1 MPVLERVAANLFAI
15 CPDFPTPVIN
25 ILPLQFEIFVH
36 NSSTLKFFDLE
47 KAFNSSNSI
56 KKAFFASF
64 WKIFFFISNYNLHML
79 RLFSSKI
86 LFVIFLSQNLF
97 ADKIP
102 ELHEYIDSN
111 AQYFLTVI
119 KEEGSNYDDNPEE
132 FKERLKNIWEPMVD
146 VKVVSRLI
154 LSSKI
159 YSSATENQKKLF
171 EERTKKLLLDTYVS
185 TLLEFDNY
193 QIVTDENIKVNKK
206 TFEVSVNFFSDS
218 NSFVTKLTVYKNSLG
233 QYRIVNIIVDGI
245 NLGLIFRN
253 QFQDAYLENNSDLDI
268 AIESWKPTTL

>member
-1 MPVLERVAANLFAI
+1 LA
-15 CPDFPTPVIN
+15 
-25 ILPLQFEIFVH
+25 
-36 NSSTLKFFDLE
+36 
-47 KAFNSSNSI
+47 
-56 KKAFFASF
+56 
-64 WKIFFFISNYNLHML
+64 
-79 RLFSSKI
+79 
-86 LFVIFLSQNLF
+86 QNLF
-97 ADKIP
+97 CDKIP
-102 ELHEYIDSN
+102 DLHEYIDSN

-119 KEEGSNYDDNPEE
+119 KKEGSNYDENPEA

-159 YSSATENQKKLF
+159 YTSATESQKKLF

-193 QIVTDENIKVNKK
+193 QILTDEDIKVNKK
-206 TFEVSVNFFSDS
+206 TFEVSINFFSDS

-253 QFQDAYLENNSDLDI
+253 QFQDAYLENNSNLDI

>member
-1 MPVLERVAANLFAI
+1 
-15 CPDFPTPVIN
+15 
-25 ILPLQFEIFVH
+25 
-36 NSSTLKFFDLE
+36 
-47 KAFNSSNSI
+47 
-56 KKAFFASF
+56 
-64 WKIFFFISNYNLHML
+64 ML
-79 RLFSSKI
+79 RFFSSKI
-86 LFVIFLSQNLF
+86 LFVFFLAQNLF
-97 ADKIP
+97 CDKIP
-102 ELHEYIDSN
+102 DLHEYIDSN

-119 KEEGSNYDDNPEE
+119 KEEGSNYDENPEA
-132 FKERLKNIWEPMVD
+132 FKERLKSIWEPMVD

-159 YSSATENQKKLF
+159 YTSATESQKKLF

-193 QIVTDENIKVNKK
+193 QILTDEDIKVNKK
-206 TFEVSVNFFSDS
+206 TFEVSINFFSDS

-253 QFQDAYLENNSDLDI
+253 QFQDAYIENNSNLDI

>member
-1 MPVLERVAANLFAI
+1 
-15 CPDFPTPVIN
+15 
-25 ILPLQFEIFVH
+25 
-36 NSSTLKFFDLE
+36 
-47 KAFNSSNSI
+47 
-56 KKAFFASF
+56 
-64 WKIFFFISNYNLHML
+64 ML
-79 RLFSSKI
+79 RFFSSKI
-86 LFVIFLSQNLF
+86 LFVFFLTQNLF

-102 ELHEYIDSN
+102 DLHDYIDSN

-119 KEEGSNYDDNPEE
+119 KEEGSNYDENPEE

-159 YSSATENQKKLF
+159 YASATESQKKLF

-193 QIVTDENIKVNKK
+193 QIITDEDIKVNNK

-218 NSFVTKLTVYKNSLG
+218 NSFVTKLTVYKNSFG

-253 QFQDAYLENNSDLDI
+253 QFQDAYMDSNSNLDV

>member
-1 MPVLERVAANLFAI
+1 
-15 CPDFPTPVIN
+15 
-25 ILPLQFEIFVH
+25 
-36 NSSTLKFFDLE
+36 
-47 KAFNSSNSI
+47 
-56 KKAFFASF
+56 
-64 WKIFFFISNYNLHML
+64 ML
-79 RLFSSKI
+79 RFFSSKI
-86 LFVIFLSQNLF
+86 LFVFFLAQNLF
-97 ADKIP
+97 CDKIP
-102 ELHEYIDSN
+102 DLHEYIDSN

-119 KEEGSNYDDNPEE
+119 KEEGSNYDENPEA
-132 FKERLKNIWEPMVD
+132 FKERLKNIWDPMVD
-146 VKVVSRLI
+146 VQVVSRLI

-159 YSSATENQKKLF
+159 YTSATESQKKLF

-193 QIVTDENIKVNKK
+193 QILTDEDIKVNKK
-206 TFEVSVNFFSDS
+206 TFEVSINFFSDS

-253 QFQDAYLENNSDLDI
+253 QFQDAYLENNSNLDI

>member
-1 MPVLERVAANLFAI
+1 
-15 CPDFPTPVIN
+15 
-25 ILPLQFEIFVH
+25 
-36 NSSTLKFFDLE
+36 
-47 KAFNSSNSI
+47 
-56 KKAFFASF
+56 
-64 WKIFFFISNYNLHML
+64 ML
-79 RLFSSKI
+79 RFFSSKI
-86 LFVIFLSQNLF
+86 LFVFFLAQNLF
-97 ADKIP
+97 CDKIP
-102 ELHEYIDSN
+102 DLHEYIDSN

-119 KEEGSNYDDNPEE
+119 KEEGSNYDENPEA

-159 YSSATENQKKLF
+159 YTSATESQKKLF
-171 EERTKKLLLDTYVS
+171 EQRTKKLLLDTYVS

-193 QIVTDENIKVNKK
+193 QIVTDEDIKANKK
-206 TFEVSVNFFSDS
+206 TFEVSINFFSDS

-245 NLGLIFRN
+245 NLGFIFRN
-253 QFQDAYLENNSDLDI
+253 QFQDAYLENNSNLDI

>member
-1 MPVLERVAANLFAI
+1 
-15 CPDFPTPVIN
+15 
-25 ILPLQFEIFVH
+25 
-36 NSSTLKFFDLE
+36 
-47 KAFNSSNSI
+47 
-56 KKAFFASF
+56 
-64 WKIFFFISNYNLHML
+64 ML
-79 RLFSSKI
+79 RFFSSKI
-86 LFVIFLSQNLF
+86 LFVFFLTQNLF

-102 ELHEYIDSN
+102 DLHDYIDSN

-119 KEEGSNYDDNPEE
+119 KEEGSNYDENPEE

-159 YSSATENQKKLF
+159 YASATESQKKLF

-193 QIVTDENIKVNKK
+193 QIITDEDIKVNSK

-253 QFQDAYLENNSDLDI
+253 QFQDAYMESNSNLDV

>member
-1 MPVLERVAANLFAI
+1 
-15 CPDFPTPVIN
+15 
-25 ILPLQFEIFVH
+25 
-36 NSSTLKFFDLE
+36 
-47 KAFNSSNSI
+47 
-56 KKAFFASF
+56 
-64 WKIFFFISNYNLHML
+64 ML
-79 RLFSSKI
+79 RFFSSKI
-86 LFVIFLSQNLF
+86 LFVFFLTQNLF

-102 ELHEYIDSN
+102 DLHDYIDSN

-119 KEEGSNYDDNPEE
+119 KEEGSNYDENPEE
-132 FKERLKNIWEPMVD
+132 FKQRLKNIWEPMVD

-159 YSSATENQKKLF
+159 YASATESQKKLF

-193 QIVTDENIKVNKK
+193 QIITDEDIKVNNK

-253 QFQDAYLENNSDLDI
+253 QFQDAYMENNSNLDV

>member
-1 MPVLERVAANLFAI
+1 
-15 CPDFPTPVIN
+15 
-25 ILPLQFEIFVH
+25 
-36 NSSTLKFFDLE
+36 
-47 KAFNSSNSI
+47 
-56 KKAFFASF
+56 
-64 WKIFFFISNYNLHML
+64 ML
-79 RLFSSKI
+79 RFFSSKI
-86 LFVIFLSQNLF
+86 LFVFFLTQNLS

-102 ELHEYIDSN
+102 DLHDYIDSN

-119 KEEGSNYDDNPEE
+119 KEEGSNYDENPEE

-159 YSSATENQKKLF
+159 YASATESQKKLF

-193 QIVTDENIKVNKK
+193 QIITDEDIKVNNK

-253 QFQDAYLENNSDLDI
+253 QFQDAYMENNSNLDV

>member
-1 MPVLERVAANLFAI
+1 
-15 CPDFPTPVIN
+15 
-25 ILPLQFEIFVH
+25 
-36 NSSTLKFFDLE
+36 
-47 KAFNSSNSI
+47 
-56 KKAFFASF
+56 
-64 WKIFFFISNYNLHML
+64 ML
-79 RLFSSKI
+79 RFFSSKI
-86 LFVIFLSQNLF
+86 LFVFLLTQNLF

-102 ELHEYIDSN
+102 DLHNYIDSN

-119 KEEGSNYDDNPEE
+119 KEEGSNYDENPEE

-159 YSSATENQKKLF
+159 YAAATESQKKLF

-193 QIVTDENIKVNKK
+193 QIITDEDIKVNSK

-253 QFQDAYLENNSDLDI
+253 QFQDAYIENNSNLDN

>member
-1 MPVLERVAANLFAI
+1 
-15 CPDFPTPVIN
+15 
-25 ILPLQFEIFVH
+25 
-36 NSSTLKFFDLE
+36 
-47 KAFNSSNSI
+47 
-56 KKAFFASF
+56 
-64 WKIFFFISNYNLHML
+64 ML
-79 RLFSSKI
+79 RFFSSKI
-86 LFVIFLSQNLF
+86 LFVFFLAQNLF
-97 ADKIP
+97 CDKIP
-102 ELHEYIDSN
+102 DLHEYIDSN

-119 KEEGSNYDDNPEE
+119 KEEGSNYDENPEA

-159 YSSATENQKKLF
+159 YTAATESQKKLF

-193 QIVTDENIKVNKK
+193 QIVTDEDIKVNKK
-206 TFEVSVNFFSDS
+206 TFEVSINFFSDS

-253 QFQDAYLENNSDLDI
+253 QFQDAYLETVSYTHLTL
-268 AIESWKPTTL
+268 PTILLV

>member
-1 MPVLERVAANLFAI
+1 
-15 CPDFPTPVIN
+15 
-25 ILPLQFEIFVH
+25 
-36 NSSTLKFFDLE
+36 
-47 KAFNSSNSI
+47 
-56 KKAFFASF
+56 
-64 WKIFFFISNYNLHML
+64 ML
-79 RLFSSKI
+79 RFFSSKI
-86 LFVIFLSQNLF
+86 LFVFFLAQNLF
-97 ADKIP
+97 CDKIP
-102 ELHEYIDSN
+102 DLHEYIDSN

-119 KEEGSNYDDNPEE
+119 KEEGSNYDENPEA
-132 FKERLKNIWEPMVD
+132 FKERLKSIWEPMVV

-159 YSSATENQKKLF
+159 YTSATESQKKLF

-193 QIVTDENIKVNKK
+193 QILTDEDIKVNKK
-206 TFEVSVNFFSDS
+206 TFEVSINFFSDS

-253 QFQDAYLENNSDLDI
+253 QFQDAYLENNSNLDI

>member
-1 MPVLERVAANLFAI
+1 
-15 CPDFPTPVIN
+15 
-25 ILPLQFEIFVH
+25 
-36 NSSTLKFFDLE
+36 
-47 KAFNSSNSI
+47 
-56 KKAFFASF
+56 
-64 WKIFFFISNYNLHML
+64 ML
-79 RLFSSKI
+79 RFFSSKI
-86 LFVIFLSQNLF
+86 LFVFFLTQSLF

-102 ELHEYIDSN
+102 DLHDYIDSN

-119 KEEGSNYDDNPEE
+119 KEEGSNYDENPEE

-159 YSSATENQKKLF
+159 YASATESQKKLF

-193 QIVTDENIKVNKK
+193 QITTDEDIKVNNK

-218 NSFVTKLTVYKNSLG
+218 NSFVTKLTVYKNSFG

-253 QFQDAYLENNSDLDI
+253 QFQDAYMDSNSNLDV

>member
-1 MPVLERVAANLFAI
+1 MLRFFSLKI
-15 CPDFPTPVIN
+15 
-25 ILPLQFEIFVH
+25 IFV
-36 NSSTLKFFDLE
+36 
-47 KAFNSSNSI
+47 
-56 KKAFFASF
+56 
-64 WKIFFFISNYNLHML
+64 
-79 RLFSSKI
+79 
-86 LFVIFLSQNLF
+86 FLLTQNLF

-102 ELHEYIDSN
+102 DLHDYIDSN

-119 KEEGSNYDDNPEE
+119 KEEGSNYDENPEE

-159 YSSATENQKKLF
+159 YASATESQ
-171 EERTKKLLLDTYVS
+171 KKLLLDTYVS

-193 QIVTDENIKVNKK
+193 QIITDEDIKVNSK

-218 NSFVTKLTVYKNSLG
+218 NSFVTKLTVYKNSFG

-253 QFQDAYLENNSDLDI
+253 QFQDAYIENNSNLDI

>member
-1 MPVLERVAANLFAI
+1 
-15 CPDFPTPVIN
+15 
-25 ILPLQFEIFVH
+25 
-36 NSSTLKFFDLE
+36 
-47 KAFNSSNSI
+47 
-56 KKAFFASF
+56 
-64 WKIFFFISNYNLHML
+64 ML
-79 RLFSSKI
+79 RFFSSKI
-86 LFVIFLSQNLF
+86 LIAFFLAQNLF
-97 ADKIP
+97 CDKIP
-102 ELHEYIDSN
+102 DLHEYIDSN

-119 KEEGSNYDDNPEE
+119 KEEGSNYDENPEA

-159 YSSATENQKKLF
+159 YTSATESQKKLF

-193 QIVTDENIKVNKK
+193 QVVTDEDIKVNKK
-206 TFEVSVNFFSDS
+206 TFEVSINFFSDS

-253 QFQDAYLENNSDLDI
+253 QFQDAYLENNSNLDI

>member
-1 MPVLERVAANLFAI
+1 
-15 CPDFPTPVIN
+15 
-25 ILPLQFEIFVH
+25 
-36 NSSTLKFFDLE
+36 
-47 KAFNSSNSI
+47 
-56 KKAFFASF
+56 
-64 WKIFFFISNYNLHML
+64 ML
-79 RLFSSKI
+79 RFFSSKI
-86 LFVIFLSQNLF
+86 LFVFFLAQNLF
-97 ADKIP
+97 CDKIP
-102 ELHEYIDSN
+102 DLHEYIDSN

-119 KEEGSNYDDNPEE
+119 KEEGSNYDENPEA
-132 FKERLKNIWEPMVD
+132 FKERLKSIWEPMVD

-159 YSSATENQKKLF
+159 YTSATESQKKLF

-193 QIVTDENIKVNKK
+193 QILTDEDIKVNKK
-206 TFEVSVNFFSDS
+206 TFEVSINFFSDS
-218 NSFVTKLTVYKNSLG
+218 NSFVTKLSVYKNSLG

-253 QFQDAYLENNSDLDI
+253 QFQDAYLENNSNLDI

>member
-1 MPVLERVAANLFAI
+1 
-15 CPDFPTPVIN
+15 
-25 ILPLQFEIFVH
+25 
-36 NSSTLKFFDLE
+36 
-47 KAFNSSNSI
+47 
-56 KKAFFASF
+56 
-64 WKIFFFISNYNLHML
+64 ML
-79 RLFSSKI
+79 RFFSSKI
-86 LFVIFLSQNLF
+86 LFVFFLAQNLF
-97 ADKIP
+97 GDKIP
-102 ELHEYIDSN
+102 DLHEYIDSN

-119 KEEGSNYDDNPEE
+119 KEEGSNYDENPEA
-132 FKERLKNIWEPMVD
+132 FKKRLKDIWEPMVD

-159 YSSATENQKKLF
+159 YTTATESQKKLF

-193 QIVTDENIKVNKK
+193 QIVTDEDIKVNKK
-206 TFEVSVNFFSDS
+206 TFEVSINFFSDS

-253 QFQDAYLENNSDLDI
+253 QFQDAYLENNSNLDN

>member
-1 MPVLERVAANLFAI
+1 
-15 CPDFPTPVIN
+15 
-25 ILPLQFEIFVH
+25 
-36 NSSTLKFFDLE
+36 
-47 KAFNSSNSI
+47 
-56 KKAFFASF
+56 
-64 WKIFFFISNYNLHML
+64 ML
-79 RLFSSKI
+79 RFFSSKI
-86 LFVIFLSQNLF
+86 LFVFFLAQNLF
-97 ADKIP
+97 CDKIP
-102 ELHEYIDSN
+102 DLHEYIDSN

-119 KEEGSNYDDNPEE
+119 KEEGSNYDENPEA

-159 YSSATENQKKLF
+159 YTAATESQKKLF

-193 QIVTDENIKVNKK
+193 QIVTDEDIKVNKK
-206 TFEVSVNFFSDS
+206 TFEVCINSLSDS
-218 NSFVTKLTVYKNSLG
+218 NSFVTKLTVYKNSFG

-253 QFQDAYLENNSDLDI
+253 QFQDAYLENNSNLDI

>member
-1 MPVLERVAANLFAI
+1 
-15 CPDFPTPVIN
+15 
-25 ILPLQFEIFVH
+25 
-36 NSSTLKFFDLE
+36 
-47 KAFNSSNSI
+47 
-56 KKAFFASF
+56 
-64 WKIFFFISNYNLHML
+64 ML

-86 LFVIFLSQNLF
+86 LFVFFLAQNLF
-97 ADKIP
+97 CDKIP
-102 ELHEYIDSN
+102 DLHEYIDSN

-119 KEEGSNYDDNPEE
+119 KEEGSNYDENPEA
-132 FKERLKNIWEPMVD
+132 FKKRLKDIWEPMVD

-159 YSSATENQKKLF
+159 YTTATESQKKLF

-193 QIVTDENIKVNKK
+193 QIVTDEDIKVNKK
-206 TFEVSVNFFSDS
+206 TFEVSINFFSDS

-253 QFQDAYLENNSDLDI
+253 QFQDAYLENNSNLDN

>member
-1 MPVLERVAANLFAI
+1 
-15 CPDFPTPVIN
+15 
-25 ILPLQFEIFVH
+25 
-36 NSSTLKFFDLE
+36 
-47 KAFNSSNSI
+47 
-56 KKAFFASF
+56 
-64 WKIFFFISNYNLHML
+64 ML
-79 RLFSSKI
+79 RFFSSKI
-86 LFVIFLSQNLF
+86 LFVFFLAQNLF
-97 ADKIP
+97 CDKIP
-102 ELHEYIDSN
+102 DLHEYIDSN

-119 KEEGSNYDDNPEE
+119 KEEGSNYDENPEA

-159 YSSATENQKKLF
+159 YTAATESQKNLF

-193 QIVTDENIKVNKK
+193 QIVTDEDIKVNKK
-206 TFEVSVNFFSDS
+206 TFEVSINFFSDS

-233 QYRIVNIIVDGI
+233 EYRIVNIIVDGI

-253 QFQDAYLENNSDLDI
+253 QFQDAYLENNSNLDI